1 MLNKLTLKNF
11 RKCDDIVMHFNPGLN
26 AVRGRNEA
34 GKSTR
39 LEAIA
44 YALFGSK
51 ALRQSLDE
59 VVSWGKPVN
68 TLKVE
73 LEFTY
78 SGTTYTVTR
87 GKSGAEINFDGEK
100 ITGQTETVKFI
111 ERLLGTSADTAGKLM
126 LATQNSIRGALEGGP
141 KETMAL
147 IENLADFDLIDRIIT
162 LIQTNLPSGNT
173 TAVEERVKTTAG
185 MLEEKRA
192 GVEAEKP
199 DTAAIEAEI
208 STKALQAE
216 TAAAAVES
224 AKQGRAAMAAEVTAA
239 EKFIAAKSQ
248 LPAQIKQAQVRIDQ
262 AAAAA
267 RRLSEEALCEVSDEQ
282 IEEARAGVEM
292 NSQLATRIR
301 AYNEVMALV
310 YPEDV
315 WDEDEDSFHAFVAGE
330 RKKAG
335 DAGNKSAEITGE
347 IRAQSALK
355 ITQSACGLCG
365 KDLEKVPEV
374 VEKNAAIETNLKAL
388 EAERGQLAVV
398 VQEARENL
406 AACEAI
412 AAAARKIHPVIDR
425 NAAYVE
431 VDRSQYPARAKW
443 KGERPDAG
451 AVRDWAAELRRMEQ
465 QVKAAQLAQGRLAA
479 VEEGLSKH
487 EAELV
492 ALEADWKDAEPQIME
507 FEQGL
512 LFTYRETVA
521 AEQTALESKRQADS
535 ALQRLRGQLAQA
547 EAVYKERLKAV
558 DLLAQQLAG
567 AKAELE
573 QMNFH
578 NALIKKIRAAR
589 PVIADKLWNVVLAAV
604 SHYFSQIRG
613 TSSTVTRADNGF
625 KVDGQ
630 AVEGLSGSTL
640 DALGLAIR
648 ISLTKTFLPNS
659 RFILLDEPGH
669 GMDDQRE
676 SAMLGVLA
684 AADFDQTVIVSHN
697 ETVDSFADHLIAV

>member
-11 RKCDDIVMHFNPGLN
+11 RRCEDVVMQFNPGLN

-59 VVSWGKPVN
+59 VVTWGKPVN
-68 TLKVE
+68 SLKVE

-78 SGTTYTVTR
+78 SGTTYTITR

-100 ITGQTETVKFI
+100 ITGQTETVKFV
-111 ERLLGTSADTAGKLM
+111 ERLLGTSADTASKLM

-199 DTAAIEAEI
+199 DTAAIGAEI
-208 STKALQAE
+208 STAAQQAE

-224 AKQGRAAMAAEVTAA
+224 AKQGRSAMAAEVTAA

-248 LPAQIKQAQVRIDQ
+248 LPAQIKQAQTRVDQ
-262 AAAAA
+262 AAGTA
-267 RRLSEEALCEVSDEQ
+267 RRLSEEAVCEVSDEQ
-282 IEEARAGVEM
+282 IEEARAGVEA
-292 NSQLATRIR
+292 NSQLATRTR
-301 AYNEVMALV
+301 AYNEVAGLQ

-330 RKKAG
+330 RVKLQT
-335 DAGNKSAEITGE
+335 GNAAVNEIKGE
-347 IRAQSALK
+347 IRAQIALK
-355 ITQSACGLCG
+355 INQSACGLCG
-365 KDLEKVPEV
+365 KDLENVPEV
-374 VEKNAAIETNLKAL
+374 VARNQAVEAKVADLQAQLTPARTAIA
-388 EAERGQLAVV
+388 EAED
-398 VQEARENL
+398 NL

-425 NAAYVE
+425 NAAFVD

-465 QVKAAQLAQGRLAA
+465 AVKAAQLAQGRLAA
-479 VEEGLSKH
+479 VEEELSKY

-492 ALEADWKDAEPQIME
+492 ALEADWKEAEPQIME

-512 LFTYRETVA
+512 LFNYRELVA
-521 AEQTALESKRQADS
+521 GEQAALESKRQADS

-558 DLLAQQLAG
+558 DLLEQQLAG

-573 QMNFH
+573 KMNFH

-613 TSSTVTRADNGF
+613 SASTVTRADNGF

>member
-11 RKCDDIVMHFNPGLN
+11 RKCEAVEMTFSAGLN

-59 VVSWGKPVN
+59 VVTWGKPVN
-68 TLKVE
+68 SLKVE

-78 SGTTYTVTR
+78 SGSTYAISR
-87 GKSGAEINFDGEK
+87 GKSGAEINFDGER
-100 ITGQTETVKFI
+100 ITGQTETVKFV
-111 ERLLGTSADTAGKLM
+111 ERLLGTTADTATKLM

-147 IENLADFDLIDRIIT
+147 IENLADFDLIDRIIG

-173 TAVEERVKTTAG
+173 TAVEERVKTTAA

-199 DTAAIEAEI
+199 DTAAIEADI
-208 STKALQAE
+208 AAMSQQADS
-216 TAAAAVES
+216 AAAAVEL
-224 AKQGRAAMAAEVTAA
+224 AKQGRASMANSVTAA
-239 EKFIAAKSQ
+239 ERFIAAKSQ
-248 LPAQIKQAQVRIDQ
+248 LPAQIKQTQARIDQ
-262 AAAAA
+262 AAATA
-267 RRLSEEALCEVSDEQ
+267 RRLSEEAVCEVTDAML
-282 IEEARAGVEM
+282 EEARAGVEA
-292 NSQLATRIR
+292 NNQIATRTR
-301 AYNEVMALV
+301 AYNEVAGLT
-310 YPEDV
+310 YPADA

-330 RKKAG
+330 RKKAEG
-335 DAGNKSAEITGE
+335 GSARIAEIKGD
-347 IRAQSALK
+347 IRSQQALK

-365 KDLEKVPEV
+365 KDLENVPEV
-374 VEKNAAIETNLKAL
+374 VAKNKAIDAKITDLQRQVTAHSAEVAEALDNL
-388 EAERGQLAVV
+388 E
-398 VQEARENL
+398 
-406 AACEAI
+406 ACEAI
-412 AAAARKIHPVIDR
+412 ASAARKIHPVIDR

-431 VDRSQYPARAKW
+431 VDRSQYPARATW

-451 AVRDWAAELRRMEQ
+451 AVRDWASELRRMEQ

-479 VEEGLSKH
+479 VEEELAKY

-512 LFTYRETVA
+512 LFTYRETVT
-521 AEQTALESKRQADS
+521 AEQQALESKRQADS
-535 ALQRLRGQLAQA
+535 TLQRLRGQLAQA
-547 EAVYKERLKAV
+547 EAVYKEQLKAV

-613 TSSTVTRADNGF
+613 TASTVTRADNGF

-630 AVEGLSGSTL
+630 AIEGLSGSTL

-648 ISLTKTFLPNS
+648 IALTKTFLPNS

-669 GMDDQRE
+669 GMDDGRE
-676 SAMLGVLA
+676 AAMLGVLA
-684 AADFDQTVIVSHN
+684 AADFDQTILVSHK
-697 ETVDSFADHLIAV
+697 EAVDAFADHLLAV